1 MRTEDPQPI
10 RLADYQAPDFAIDD
24 VNLDVALDADRTVVR
39 SRLEMRRQGA
49 ADASLRLDGEALELI
64 CVRVDG
70 RELTASDYTLD
81 ATSLT
86 LPGLPDS
93 FTLEIET
100 AFSPRLNTALSG
112 IYLSG
117 DRIFSQCEAEGFRR
131 ITYFLDRPD
140 VLSRYVVRIE
150 GDKATFPI
158 LLSNG
163 NLEGSGDLDG
173 GRHWAEWR
181 DPFPKPAYLFAL
193 VGGGF
198 DRLDGAFTTCS
209 GRDIPLQLFVDPGD
223 ASRAEYALDALK
235 RAMRWDEEVFGR
247 EYDLDLFMIVAV
259 RDFNFGAMENKG
271 LNIFNSSLLLADPAT
286 ATDADYEAIESVV
299 AHEYFHNWTGNRIT
313 CRDWF
318 QLCLKEGLTVFRDQ
332 EFTASQRGAALARIK
347 DVRRLRFRQFP
358 EDAGPLAHPVRPSSY
373 VKIDNFY
380 TATVYEK
387 GAEVIRML
395 REHIGAEAFHAG
407 MDLYFER
414 LDGSAATIEEFYAC
428 FAEASGRDLSDFLGW
443 YAQAGTPHVVA
454 KTRWDADAGELELTL
469 TQTTAP
475 TPGQDDKRPLPMPVR
490 MGLLSQAGEELEVQ
504 LVGDNA
510 PRAALERTLTFSGE
524 SQTWRFGSLKEE
536 PVPSL
541 FRGFSAPIVFDGAD
555 SPAAL
560 ARIAVSD
567 PDWFNRWEA
576 GQKTLRRALLDLAR
590 GQTQTPDADAIKT
603 LRAALDDSLDP
614 GFAAQALSVPD
625 EVELAQHL
633 TPYDPDAARQARRA
647 VRKAAAEALRTD
659 FEALYARLAPQ
670 GPYSPDAEAANQRAL
685 RNTCLGFLAELGPDV
700 GGELASAQL
709 ASADNMT
716 DIMAALTALDL
727 SGSDAYD
734 DALATLYE
742 RWKAMPLAI
751 DKWFAAQARSVRDD
765 ALDRVSSLLKHP
777 DFDGKTPNRVR
788 SVVGV
793 FAVMNPVAFHRADG
807 AGHRLFIDQVLAA
820 DQRNPA
826 LAARLLGALEIW
838 PRLEPVRRASAKAA
852 LERAR
857 DTKDVSKNLY
867 EIASRALAA
876 TKPA

>member
-1 MRTEDPQPI
+1 V
-10 RLADYQAPDFAIDD
+10 LF
-24 VNLDVALDADRTVVR
+24 R
-39 SRLEMRRQGA
+39 S
-49 ADASLRLDGEALELI
+49 
-64 CVRVDG
+64 V
-70 RELTASDYTLD
+70 
-81 ATSLT
+81 
-86 LPGLPDS
+86 
-93 FTLEIET
+93 LEIEN
-100 AFSPRLNTALSG
+100 AFSPRANTELSG

-117 DRIFSQCEAEGFRR
+117 VRIFSQCEAEGFRR

-140 VLSRYVVRIE
+140 VLSRYAVRIE
-150 GDKATFPI
+150 GDKAAFPI
-158 LLSNG
+158 MLSNG
-163 NLEGSGDLDG
+163 NRVGAGDLEG

-193 VGGGF
+193 VGGEF
-198 DRLDGAFTTCS
+198 DRLDGYFTTCS
-209 GRDIPLQLFVDPGD
+209 GRDIPLQIFVDVGD
-223 ASRAEYALDALK
+223 APRAEYALDALK
-235 RAMRWDEEVFGR
+235 RSMRWDEEAFGR

-271 LNIFNSSLLLADPAT
+271 LNIFNSSMLLADPAT
-286 ATDADYEAIESVV
+286 ATDANYEAIESVV

-347 DVRRLRFRQFP
+347 DVRQLRLRQFA

-373 VKIDNFY
+373 IKIDNFY
-380 TATVYEK
+380 TATIYEK

-395 REHIGAEAFHAG
+395 RELIGADDFRAG

-428 FAEASGRDLSDFLGW
+428 FADASGRDLSDFIGW

-454 KTRWDADAGELELTL
+454 ATHWDADAGELELTL
-469 TQTTAP
+469 TQTTRP
-475 TPGQDDKRPLPMPVR
+475 TPGQDDKRALPMPVR
-490 MGLLSQAGEELEVQ
+490 LGLLSQTGEELPVQ
-504 LVGDNA
+504 LVGENA
-510 PRAALERTLTFSGE
+510 PDTPLERTLTFSGE
-524 SQTWRFGSLKEE
+524 RQTWRFGGLTEE
-536 PVPSL
+536 PVMSL

-555 SPAAL
+555 SPANL
-560 ARIAVSD
+560 ARIATSD

-576 GQKTLRRALLDLAR
+576 GQKTLRRSLLALAT
-590 GQTQTPDADAIKT
+590 GEAQVPDPAAIET
-603 LRAALDDSLDP
+603 LRAALDEKLDP

-625 EVELAQHL
+625 EVALAQHL
-633 TPYDPDAARQARRA
+633 TPYDPDAARQARRT
-647 VRKAAAEALRTD
+647 VRKAAVELLRTD
-659 FEALYARLAPQ
+659 FEGLYARLAQP
-670 GPYSPDAEAANQRAL
+670 GPYSPDADAANRRAL
-685 RNTCLGFLAELGPDV
+685 RNTCLGFLADLGPDV
-700 GGELASAQL
+700 GGELARAQL

-716 DIMAALTALDL
+716 DIMAALAALDR

-742 RWKAMPLAI
+742 RWKTMPLAI
-751 DKWFAAQARSVRDD
+751 DKWFAIQAGSVRAD
-765 ALDRVSSLLKHP
+765 ALDRVTRLLKHP
-777 DFDGKTPNRVR
+777 DYDGKTPNRVR

-793 FAVMNPVAFHRADG
+793 FAMMNPVAFHRADG
-807 AGHRLFIDQVLAA
+807 AGHTLFLDQVLAA
-820 DQRNPA
+820 DPRNPA

-857 DTKDVSKNLY
+857 DTPGVSKNLY

-876 TKPA
+876 TPGA